1 MGDADPLLG
10 RMVGPYRID
19 ALLGVGASGRVYRAE
34 HVSLLRRAAVKV
46 FAGHVLEPGN
56 ARERFLREAGA
67 LTRLEDGNVVRLYD
81 ASVTDDEIPYLA
93 MEWIDGV
100 TLADQMKVGLTRG
113 RAILI
118 GSQVARG
125 LAAIH
130 DAGFVHRDL
139 KPTNVMLTSD
149 DGTVK
154 IVDFGIVRSQWFPT
168 ITAVDSIV
176 GTPRFMAPE
185 QLLESRSA
193 SAAADLYALGA
204 MLFLMFTGEPHV
216 HGVDLKQIITAQL
229 SEVPPSLEPT
239 YGEVGALVDRML
251 DKIPEARPSAAEVA
265 AVFAGHAPEEP
276 TEGMTRVL
284 TEVRSARQAAD
295 RRAPIVVPTP
305 LTQSDALT
313 TTAAASGRPWLASAA
328 AFVVVAAA
336 AGWLT
341 MRWVA
346 PTHAPVEPS
355 PPERSAQVTPRIAP
369 SAVERTGAVPSATE
383 RSAEVAPRMPSA
395 VERSAVPSPSAA
407 KRAEAASPSAAER
420 SAAASPSARSAE
432 VAPRIDA
439 PSAAERSAVPSPS
452 AAKRAEVAPRT
463 SAPEVGSERGA
474 ATLDA
479 ERPAPSRRSGRTRA
493 RASDAAPSV
502 GAAQTTAEPSSPPTV
517 AALRERMRS
526 LRAQYRAVGSRLA
539 PDVGRAL
546 DARYFDLETQL
557 DRAQSEQSR
566 ITFAAS
572 CDAFERELR
581 AAVTRAAKP

>member
-1 MGDADPLLG
+1 MPVGDVDPLLG
-10 RMVGPYRID
+10 RMVGPYRVD

-34 HVSLLRRAAVKV
+34 HVSLRRRAAVKV

-67 LTRLEDGNVVRLYD
+67 LTQLEHGNVVRLYD
-81 ASVTDDEIPYLA
+81 ASVTEDEIPYLA

-113 RAILI
+113 RAILL

-216 HGVDLKQIITAQL
+216 NGADLEQIITAQL
-229 SEVPPSLEPT
+229 SVVPPSLAPA

-251 DKIPEARPSAAEVA
+251 DRLPEARPTAAEVA
-265 AVFAGHAPEEP
+265 EVFAAHAPEEP

-295 RRAPIVVPTP
+295 RGAPIVVPSP
-305 LTQSDALT
+305 LTESDAMT
-313 TTAAASGRPWLASAA
+313 MPAAAPRRPWGASAA
-328 AFVVVAAA
+328 AFVLVAAA
-336 AGWLT
+336 AGWFT

-346 PTHAPVEPS
+346 PSRAPVKPS
-355 PPERSAQVTPRIAP
+355 AAERSAPVAPRIAAP
-369 SAVERTGAVPSATE
+369 SAVERTAEVPRPSATE
-383 RSAEVAPRMPSA
+383 RSAEAPRIAAPSA
-395 VERSAVPSPSAA
+395 VERSAEAPRPAVDRSAVA
-407 KRAEAASPSAAER
+407 PRTRASGGTPQAASER
-420 SAAASPSARSAE
+420 SAAAGVARA
-432 VAPRIDA
+432 VDA
-439 PSAAERSAVPSPS
+439 
-452 AAKRAEVAPRT
+452 
-463 SAPEVGSERGA
+463 G
-474 ATLDA
+474 
-479 ERPAPSRRSGRTRA
+479 RPAPEGSRRSGRAGA
-493 RASDAAPSV
+493 RTPDAPRTSGERPAP
-502 GAAQTTAEPSSPPTV
+502 TTAVERSLPPTV

-526 LRAQYRAVGSRLA
+526 LRAEYRAVGSRLA

-557 DRAQSEQSR
+557 DRARSDEAR
-566 ITFAAS
+566 VTFAAS

>member
-1 MGDADPLLG
+1 MWPVGDVDPLLG
-10 RMVGPYRID
+10 RMVGPYRIG

-46 FAGHVLEPGN
+46 FEGHVLEPGN

-67 LTRLEDGNVVRLYD
+67 LTRLEHGNVVRLYD

-100 TLADQMKVGLTRG
+100 TLADQMKVGLTPG

-139 KPTNVMLTSD
+139 KPTNVMLTSN

-251 DKIPEARPSAAEVA
+251 DKIPESRPSAAEVA
-265 AVFAGHAPEEP
+265 AVFAAHAPEEP

-313 TTAAASGRPWLASAA
+313 ATPAAPRRPWLASAA
-328 AFVVVAAA
+328 AFVIVAAA

-346 PTHAPVEPS
+346 PTRAPVEPQ
-355 PPERSAQVTPRIAP
+355 PAERSAQVTPRIAAP
-369 SAVERTGAVPSATE
+369 SAVERSAEVPSATE
-383 RSAEVAPRMPSA
+383 RSAEGTPRMPSA
-395 VERSAVPSPSAA
+395 VERSV
-407 KRAEAASPSAAER
+407 
-420 SAAASPSARSAE
+420 
-432 VAPRIDA
+432 
-439 PSAAERSAVPSPS
+439 VPSPS

-479 ERPAPSRRSGRTRA
+479 ERPAPSRRSGQTRA
-493 RASDAAPSV
+493 RASDVAPSDSAAPS
-502 GAAQTTAEPSSPPTV
+502 PPPTV

-557 DRAQSEQSR
+557 DRAQSDQAR